1 MDLRDKFMLMMVM
14 LTLLYNNV
22 EMSKEVSCSL
32 KCILKEDHCE
42 SKHGCD
48 KPWKDIND
56 LKEVTAYFECGSLC
70 ARLREK
76 CKSKCWM

>member
-14 LTLLYNNV
+14 LTLLCNNV
-22 EMSKEVSCSL
+22 ELSKKVSCSL
-32 KCILKEDHCE
+32 KCKLKGEYCV

-48 KPWKDIND
+48 KPVKDVND
-56 LKEVTAYFECGSLC
+56 LKEVTAAFECGRTC
-70 ARLREK
+70 VRLFKK